1 MGINNNIEQ
10 KRQVFNKMK
19 RSVKRKYKGSEL
31 VLVDNSYSIQ
41 ANGKN
46 VISPEWEDLR
56 TANSVYDA
64 WKNAYI
70 CEHWDRQK
78 LKGDKIIKN
87 TISNMVGNTSSLPK
101 MEAYEYH
108 EESIEIPD
116 EDNLNNYKE

>member
-19 RSVKRKYKGSEL
+19 RSVKRKYKGSKL
-31 VLVDNSYSIQ
+31 VFIDNCYSIQ

-56 TANSVYDA
+56 TAKSVYDA

-78 LKGDKIIKN
+78 LKGDKIIGN
-87 TISNMVGNTSSLPK
+87 TITNMVGNSSSLPSV
-101 MEAYEYH
+101 ESYEYH
-108 EESIEIPD
+108 EDSTEISD
-116 EDNLNNYKE
+116 EDNLNFIKE